1 MFHCVQQT
9 EADGGANLWVDAFH
23 VANLLYEENP
33 EAFQILATTPVA
45 FRNFT
50 KTLVGPMY
58 NQSRHTLIRL
68 VFFCVILNVC
78 EPRCTAL
85 FCLCSQPKIRACE
98 HTEG

>member
-23 VANLLYEENP
+23 VANLLYEQNP

-50 KTLVGPMY
+50 KSVVGPMY

-78 EPRCTAL
+78 EPTAL
-85 FCLCSQPKIRACE
+85 FCLCSQPKMRACE

>member
-9 EADGGANLWVDAFH
+9 EADGGANLWVDGFH

-50 KTLVGPMY
+50 ESVVGPMY
-58 NQSRHTLIRL
+58 HQSRHTLIRL
-68 VFFCVILNVC
+68 VSFCVIYMCANQDAFHAFVYFYNLK
-78 EPRCTAL
+78 
-85 FCLCSQPKIRACE
+85 S
-98 HTEG
+98 